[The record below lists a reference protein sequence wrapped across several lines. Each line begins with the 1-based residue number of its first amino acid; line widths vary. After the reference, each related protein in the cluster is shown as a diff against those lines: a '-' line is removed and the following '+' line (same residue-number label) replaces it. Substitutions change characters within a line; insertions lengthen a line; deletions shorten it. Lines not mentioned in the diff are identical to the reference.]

1 MNEEQK
7 QALDATADERGAALG
22 QPHVADGAQ
31 PYHADAL
38 TPAEHVPGSS
48 EVSFAGKLI
57 AVDEAPAE
65 PSEPVVDLPVEP
77 LNDAAKENEAA
88 NG

>member
-7 QALDATADERGAALG
+7 QALDATADERGATLG
-22 QPHVADGAQ
+22 RPHVADGAQ

-38 TPAEHVPGSS
+38 TPAE
-48 EVSFAGKLI
+48 
-57 AVDEAPAE
+57 
-65 PSEPVVDLPVEP
+65 P